1 MFNSRR
7 KDFVLVSPL
16 DILFIYLYM
25 CTHVCTHMSG
35 REMITC
41 RSQHSHWIKWILGTD
56 SDHHTYLPPYQPYLL
71 NILIQPT

>member
-16 DILFIYLYM
+16 DILFIYLCM
-25 CTHVCTHMSG
+25 CIHVCMHVSG

-41 RSQHSHWIKWILGTD
+41 GSQYSHCIMWILGID